1 MKFSLAKYFPYSVP
15 SNTYTVAFDTLQ
27 FLGPVRHFME
37 LVVTGLSK
45 NPHYT
50 AAEKRQCVE
59 WYKDYF
65 SEFTSSELQSL

>member
-1 MKFSLAKYFPYSVP
+1 
-15 SNTYTVAFDTLQ
+15 
-27 FLGPVRHFME
+27 ME

-50 AAEKRQCVE
+50 AAEKEEIVG

-65 SEFTSSELQSL
+65 KDFSLEELQSLQQQTA

>member
-1 MKFSLAKYFPYSVP
+1 
-15 SNTYTVAFDTLQ
+15 
-27 FLGPVRHFME
+27 ME

-50 AAEKRQCVE
+50 AAEKKQCVK

-65 SEFTSSELQSL
+65 SKFTSTELQSL

>member
-1 MKFSLAKYFPYSVP
+1 MYLHSVKIKP
-15 SNTYTVAFDTLQ
+15 TI
-27 FLGPVRHFME
+27 GPVRHFME

-50 AAEKRQCVE
+50 AAEKRECVE